1 MKRFNLIPKL
11 ARNTSIL
18 CIAVFILIT
27 IPVLY
32 GSISLPAA
40 AQNLHH
46 YGLNETDMVYL
57 SSPTG
62 KTYSDPIW
70 RSPGS
75 KGNEITG
82 DTFEETAS
90 DEVVLKGDHNVVET
104 LNLGD
109 GVRNPE
115 SGNWTSSDS
124 VQTRIIEVDGHAVH
138 VYTSGWEHL
147 ERGQPVV
154 VFEAG
159 GFSTLDAWGDL
170 PARLARETAVVAYDR
185 AGKGRSEWD
194 GQRPTLEHLTS
205 RLHSILEVLDAPPPY
220 IHVGHS
226 KGGPLGLT
234 FARQYPDE
242 VAGLVLVDPMP
253 PSADW
258 LGAFDD
264 IGIGR
269 AGHDEF
275 VELFSKAFEGAAEP
289 MQIELD
295 VAIGYLSDPE
305 ALPWS
310 PPDLS
315 VPVAVLLA
323 GVGYEVPSDLP
334 STWDLDQQHQALL
347 LRQVANY
354 AEWTRTVPDAT
365 MIVAN
370 NSRHCI
376 HCWDPEL
383 VVGAIRR
390 VLYPDVRVQLRQAL
404 AAQGVSAI
412 EPTYDALR
420 SRYPDSHFDENR
432 LELLGRELLGFKQ
445 LESAIAVFGLNV
457 REYPK
462 MVKPHVSLGDAYRKA
477 GQMEDA
483 RWNYQR
489 AVQLAEQQEHQNLDA
504 YRRKLKQ
511 VIEKLEKQ

>member
-1 MKRFNLIPKL
+1 
-11 ARNTSIL
+11 
-18 CIAVFILIT
+18 
-27 IPVLY
+27 
-32 GSISLPAA
+32 
-40 AQNLHH
+40 
-46 YGLNETDMVYL
+46 
-57 SSPTG
+57 
-62 KTYSDPIW
+62 
-70 RSPGS
+70 
-75 KGNEITG
+75 
-82 DTFEETAS
+82 
-90 DEVVLKGDHNVVET
+90 
-104 LNLGD
+104 
-109 GVRNPE
+109 
-115 SGNWTSSDS
+115 
-124 VQTRIIEVDGHAVH
+124 
-138 VYTSGWEHL
+138 
-147 ERGQPVV
+147 
-154 VFEAG
+154 
-159 GFSTLDAWGDL
+159 
-170 PARLARETAVVAYDR
+170 
-185 AGKGRSEWD
+185 
-194 GQRPTLEHLTS
+194 
-205 RLHSILEVLDAPPPY
+205 VLDAPPPY

-226 KGGPLGLT
+226 FGGPLGLT

-269 AGHDEF
+269 AGHEEF
-275 VELFSKAFEGAAEP
+275 VELFSKAFEGGPEP
-289 MQIELD
+289 LQIELE
-295 VAIGYLSDPE
+295 VVIGYLSDPE

-383 VVGAIRR
+383 VVDAIRR
-390 VLYPDVRVQLRQAL
+390 VLYSDIRVQLRQAM
-404 AAQGVSAI
+404 AADGIASI

-432 LELLGRELLGFKQ
+432 LELLGRELLGFGQ
-445 LESAIAVFGLNV
+445 LEAAIAVFELNA
-457 REYPK
+457 REYAK
-462 MVKPHVSLGDAYRKA
+462 MVRPHESLGDSYRAA
-477 GQMEDA
+477 GRLDDA
-483 RWNYQR
+483 RRNYQR
-489 AVQLAEQQEHQNLDA
+489 AVELAEQQGHVNLEN
-504 YRRKLKQ
+504 YRGKLKQ
-511 VIEKLEKQ
+511 VIQELEDQ